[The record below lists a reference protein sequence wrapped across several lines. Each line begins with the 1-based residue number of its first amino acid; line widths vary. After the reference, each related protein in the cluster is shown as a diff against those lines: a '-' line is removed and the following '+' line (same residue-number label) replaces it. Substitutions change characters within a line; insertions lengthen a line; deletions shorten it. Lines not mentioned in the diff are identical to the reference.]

1 MVLDP
6 TAGSFSSG
14 RACLELGRSYI
25 GIEKDEKFY
34 NENKIE
40 KIEMDFQHSAEY
52 NDSNNKQ
59 E

>member
-1 MVLDP
+1 MVCDP

-14 RACLELGRSYI
+14 RACMELGRHYI
-25 GIEKDEKFY
+25 GIEKDDKFY
-34 NENKIE
+34 NEN

-52 NDSNNKQ
+52 SDSNNKQ